1 MSDNDHTL
9 ECCFSRSTFADQ
21 VLRFSSLDC
30 SPHDR
35 IHVDVSC
42 HLPTTTLFWKGC
54 QICISRNVTRRAP
67 FFHINVIR
75 DRLAVHHAK
84 LLGNFEIG
92 YETFVDTTECAA
104 PDKADEMVI
113 IIGEN
118 YPISSLCRLQR
129 TQSYTVP
136 FLCGEVS
143 SFLWKFCLRRRL

>member
-35 IHVDVSC
+35 IHVDVFC

-54 QICISRNVTRRAP
+54 QICISRNLTRRAP

-118 YPISSLCRLQR
+118 FPDIVIMPSATHSVIYSSVFVWRSFVISLEILSE
-129 TQSYTVP
+129 T
-136 FLCGEVS
+136 
-143 SFLWKFCLRRRL
+143 